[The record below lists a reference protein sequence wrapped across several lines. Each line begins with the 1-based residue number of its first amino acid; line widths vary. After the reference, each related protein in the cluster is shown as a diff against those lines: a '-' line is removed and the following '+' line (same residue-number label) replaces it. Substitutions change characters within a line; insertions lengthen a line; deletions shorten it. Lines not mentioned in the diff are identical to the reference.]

1 MERKGRRFTLPP
13 LARIHAGAHDS
24 TVTVATSA
32 CTLKNWQIA
41 SVNSTVRELA
51 ANWRKG
57 TKSAKSWSTGRQSSV
72 CILVYTALESTA
84 PSLYAATTRTW
95 VIFSSA
101 SRCTVQIRGSVLLT
115 SVSTMPGWDRS
126 HCGFSCMYYEH
137 LYSPRMVGEIKEK
150 KTIGTSNKQ
159 TVIWPNYLM
168 LSACSSTARW
178 PRSHWLLIYNCT
190 CNVNRYALQQNSDVN
205 SAAFSQL
212 GGWAYPGDTLTFNS
226 GLIHVKYRRWFVLFC
241 SRNCWAAC
249 RDVFYRVCE
258 KHWRWR

>member
-84 PSLYAATTRTW
+84 PSLYAATTRRW

-137 LYSPRMVGEIKEK
+137 LYSPRIVGEIKEK
-150 KTIGTSNKQ
+150 KLEHQTNKQ
-159 TVIWPNYLM
+159 WYDLTILCCLRVPALHADHAVIGCWLITVPVMWI
-168 LSACSSTARW
+168 
-178 PRSHWLLIYNCT
+178 
-190 CNVNRYALQQNSDVN
+190 
-205 SAAFSQL
+205 
-212 GGWAYPGDTLTFNS
+212 DTLFNKTPMLTQPHS
-226 GLIHVKYRRWFVLFC
+226 ASLEAERILMT
-241 SRNCWAAC
+241 
-249 RDVFYRVCE
+249 
-258 KHWRWR
+258 HWPLTQV